1 MICFMYK
8 KLLIIPLF
16 LSSCATYDL
25 NSKRSDNITDNQI
38 KSMKFGQVTNYTIS
52 HNNAAARKFAVEES
66 DLKKAFDDGVNAN
79 FVKSLNANGSDI
91 LDLKLNITTRDAEKE
106 VVPCESS
113 SSASSSGLGWV
124 GALVQVGSA
133 LYNANRVCTND
144 FTYYDVVVNGTKRG
158 TNENLF
164 ETKINHKTSL
174 VSQEKRYKELKNI
187 IDRIT
192 KYIGVNKAE
201 KV

>member
-1 MICFMYK
+1 MYK

-25 NSKRSDNITDNQI
+25 NSKRSDNITDSQI

-52 HNNAAARKFAVEES
+52 HNNAAARNFAVEES

-113 SSASSSGLGWV
+113 SSTSSSGLGWV

-133 LYNANRVCTND
+133 LYNANRVCTAD
-144 FTYYDVVVNGTKRG
+144 STYYNVVVNGTKRG

-164 ETKINHKTSL
+164 ETEISHKTSL

-187 IDRIT
+187 IERIT

>member
-1 MICFMYK
+1 MYK
-8 KLLIIPLF
+8 KLLIIPLL

-25 NSKRSDNITDNQI
+25 NSKRSDNITDSQI

-52 HNNAAARKFAVEES
+52 HNNAAARNFAVEES

-113 SSASSSGLGWV
+113 SSTSSSGLGWV

-133 LYNANRVCTND
+133 LYNANRVCTKD
-144 FTYYDVVVNGTKRG
+144 FTYYNVVVNGTKRG

-164 ETKINHKTSL
+164 ETGISHKTSL

-187 IDRIT
+187 IERIT

>member
-1 MICFMYK
+1 MYK

-25 NSKRSDNITDNQI
+25 NSKRSDNITDSQI

-52 HNNAAARKFAVEES
+52 HNNAAARNFAVEES

-133 LYNANRVCTND
+133 LYNANRVCTKD

-158 TNENLF
+158 ANENLF

-187 IDRIT
+187 IERIT
-192 KYIGVNKAE
+192 
-201 KV
+201 